1 MRYEDRDKNRDG
13 KIDFDA
19 TYRDFLSGTVFFLV
33 GFVIVFGFIT
43 IVGGAI

>member
-1 MRYEDRDKNRDG
+1 MRYQDEDKNRDG

-33 GFVIVFGFIT
+33 AFIILFGFIT

>member
-1 MRYEDRDKNRDG
+1 MRDQDK
-13 KIDFDA
+13 A
-19 TYRDFLSGTVFFLV
+19 TYRDFMAGAVFFLV